1 MWVGKDQR
9 EKAIIVG
16 SEEGGSLDELAAL
29 VESAGGQVVG
39 RLVPRRTKPDPA
51 FFLTEGKMWE
61 LKGLVGA
68 EGAVLVVFDDELS
81 PVQARNLEEELAVK
95 IIDRTGLILDI
106 FALRAR
112 TKEAKLQVEKG
123 QLEYLLPRLTGEGVS
138 LSRLAGGIGTRGPG
152 ETKLEA
158 DRQRIRARIAVLNR
172 RLKQVKDNRQLQR
185 APRRRLSW
193 PVLALVGYTNAGKST
208 LFRLLTGADVGVE
221 DRLFSTLDPTFRRL
235 TFPNQLETL
244 LIDTVGLIRK
254 LPHQLVDAF
263 RATLEEL
270 YEADLLL
277 HVVNL
282 ASPYKDEEYLAGI
295 ELLRELGLENKP
307 FITVL
312 NKMDLVENEFTVLR
326 AVRTFPQAVA
336 ISAQTGAGVEK
347 LKDKIVAMLSAHVD
361 RGAFFI
367 PFTEGGYLSLLH
379 EKGKVHTE
387 EYRDSGVYLEVELP
401 RVWAERVR
409 QFRV

>member
-1 MWVGKDQR
+1 MVKDQN

-29 VESAGGQVVG
+29 VESAGGQVVE
-39 RLVPRRTKPDPA
+39 RLILRRSKPDPA

-61 LKGLVGA
+61 LKGLVSA
-68 EGAVLVVFDDELS
+68 EDAALVVFDDELS
-81 PVQARNLEEELAVK
+81 PVQARNLEEELEVK

-106 FALRAR
+106 FAMRAR

-172 RLKQVKDNRQLQR
+172 RLKQVKANRQLQR

-221 DRLFSTLDPTFRRL
+221 DRLFTTLDPTFRRL

-244 LIDTVGLIRK
+244 IIDTVGLIRK

-270 YEADLLL
+270 HEADLLL

-282 ASPYKDEEYLAGI
+282 ASPYKDEEYLAGVK
-295 ELLRELGLENKP
+295 LLRELGLENKP

-336 ISAQTGAGVEK
+336 ISAQTGAGVEE
-347 LKDKIVAMLSAHVD
+347 LKNKVVEMLSSHVD

-367 PFTEGGYLSLLH
+367 PFTEGSYLSLLH
-379 EKGKVHTE
+379 EKGKVHAE
-387 EYRDSGVYLEVELP
+387 EYRASGVYLEVELP
-401 RVWAERVR
+401 KVWAERLR

>member
-1 MWVGKDQR
+1 MAKDQRER

-16 SEEGGSLDELAAL
+16 SEEEGSLDELAAL
-29 VESAGGQVVG
+29 VESAGGQVVE
-39 RLVPRRTKPDPA
+39 RLVLQRAKPDPA
-51 FFLTEGKMWE
+51 FFLTEGKLWE
-61 LKGLVGA
+61 LKELVGA
-68 EGAVLVVFDDELS
+68 KAAALVVFDEELT
-81 PVQARNLEEELAVK
+81 PVQARNLEEEAAVK

-106 FALRAR
+106 FAQRAR

-123 QLEYLLPRLTGEGVS
+123 QLEYLLPRLSGEGVN

-172 RLKQVKDNRQLQR
+172 RLKQVKANRRLQR

-193 PVLALVGYTNAGKST
+193 PVLALFGYTNAGKST
-208 LFRLLTGADVGVE
+208 LFRFLTGADVDVE

-235 TFPNQLETL
+235 TFPNHLETL
-244 LIDTVGLIRK
+244 LIDTVGLVRK
-254 LPHQLVDAF
+254 LPHQLVEAF

-270 YEADLLL
+270 YEANLLL

-282 ASPYKDEEYLAGI
+282 ASPHMEEEYLAGV

-312 NKMDLVENEFTVLR
+312 NKKDLVQNEFTLLR
-326 AVRTFPQAVA
+326 AVRAFPHA
-336 ISAQTGAGVEK
+336 
-347 LKDKIVAMLSAHVD
+347 
-361 RGAFFI
+361 
-367 PFTEGGYLSLLH
+367 
-379 EKGKVHTE
+379 
-387 EYRDSGVYLEVELP
+387 
-401 RVWAERVR
+401 
-409 QFRV
+409 